1 MINQFLVLQYSISW
15 YFMNG
20 FFFYSM
26 NGFVLASLALVAISN
41 IAQATFVLTTGTAA
55 TTVGTSSLYFTNAG
69 AALAVGGG
77 ILLLKGLALG
87 ALALAASRN
96 RRAALE
102 VEDTNA
108 AFSVLATNE
117 PAQCYRRL
125 ICDLATGA
133 MPKSDN
139 DVILALF
146 KKDTS
151 IESPKFEFATAAKL
165 GKMVKDIQL
174 CEVRYSCPLT
184 GEQINNLLN

>member
-1 MINQFLVLQYSISW
+1 M
-15 YFMNG
+15 G
-20 FFFYSM
+20 T
-26 NGFVLASLALVAISN
+26 GVAAGLTTLEITGLGGG
-41 IAQATFVLTTGTAA
+41 AVLTGGAAGTALL
-55 TTVGTSSLYFTNAG
+55 T
-69 AALAVGGG
+69 GGV
-77 ILLLKGLALG
+77 LLLKGLAVAG
-87 ALALAASRN
+87 IAIAASRRG
-96 RRAALE
+96 RREALA
-102 VEDTNA
+102 VEEQDA

-184 GEQINNLLN
+184 GEQINKLLN